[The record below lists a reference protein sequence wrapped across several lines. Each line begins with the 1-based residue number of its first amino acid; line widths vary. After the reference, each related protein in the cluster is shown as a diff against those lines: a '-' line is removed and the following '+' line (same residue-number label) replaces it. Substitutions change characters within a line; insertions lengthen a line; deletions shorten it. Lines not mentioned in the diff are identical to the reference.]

1 MRVAVVLPERSPET
15 GGGFT
20 LQETLR
26 QALSEAA
33 QGARHEFVYFQSAS
47 RDSAVR
53 LRTGAASK
61 AARRTVRAIRD
72 FQDRVLGLRLIS
84 MSTTFERSL
93 RQHSIDLV
101 WFTTQYAEDCGL
113 PYIATVFD
121 LEYLD
126 QPWFPE
132 VSANGEW
139 DIRHAHYRRYLP
151 KATRVVVPNESGR
164 EQVMRHFGLRASQ
177 ILTLPHPTPQLP
189 APLDIGE
196 LLARHSIEPPFLL
209 YPAQYWA
216 HKNHA
221 TLLEALKLL
230 NADGGRRYRLVCVG
244 SDKGQ
249 RRHVQSLVA
258 RLGVEEDV
266 RLLGFVPAEELASFY
281 RGAHALVYLSYFG
294 PENLPPLE
302 AFALGCPVVNADIP
316 GAREQLGEAALLVP
330 PADAE
335 ACATAVRRLEDAGQ
349 RQQLVDR
356 GAQVARERSAA
367 AFVRSVIDFLDEFEA
382 VRRCWT

>member
-20 LQETLR
+20 FQQTLQR
-26 QALSEAA
+26 ALSEAA
-33 QGARHEFVYFQSAS
+33 PGTPHQFVYFQPEG
-47 RDSAVR
+47 AVR
-53 LRTGAASK
+53 LPTGAASK
-61 AARRTVRAIRD
+61 AARRTVRAVRD
-72 FQDRVLGLRLIS
+72 FQDRVLGLRLVS
-84 MSTTFERSL
+84 LSTMFERSL
-93 RQHSIDLV
+93 RQHAIDLV
-101 WFTTQYAEDCGL
+101 WFTTHYAEDCGL

-139 DIRHAHYRRYLP
+139 EIRQAHYSRYLP
-151 KATRVVVPNESGR
+151 KATRVVVPNDSGR
-164 EQVMRHFGLRASQ
+164 EQVMRHFGLRASRV
-177 ILTLPHPTPQLP
+177 LTLPHPTPRLP
-189 APLDIGE
+189 APLDTGE
-196 LLARHSIEPPFLL
+196 VLARHSIEPPFLL

-221 TLLEALKLL
+221 TLLEALRLL

-244 SDKGQ
+244 SDKG
-249 RRHVQSLVA
+249 RRRQVQSLVA
-258 RLGVEEDV
+258 RLGLEEDV
-266 RLLGFVPAEELASFY
+266 RLLGFVTGEELAGLY

-302 AFALGCPVVNADIP
+302 ALVLGCPVVNADIP
-316 GAREQLGEAALLVP
+316 GAREQLGGTALLVP

-335 ACATAVRRLEDAGQ
+335 ACAKAVRRLEDADERQ
-349 RQQLVDR
+349 RLVDR
-356 GAQVARERSAA
+356 GAERARERSAA
-367 AFVRSVIDFLDEFEA
+367 AFVRGVIDFLDEFEA

>member
-1 MRVAVVLPERSPET
+1 MRIAVVLPERDPAT

-20 LQETLR
+20 FQETLQ

-33 QGARHEFVYFQSAS
+33 AQATHEFVYFQPVS
-47 RDSAVR
+47 RAGAVP
-53 LRTGAASK
+53 LPTGAASK
-61 AARRTVRAIRD
+61 AARRTVRAVRD
-72 FQDRVLGLRLIS
+72 LQDRVLGLRLVNL
-84 MSTTFERSL
+84 STKFERSL
-93 RQHSIDLV
+93 REHTIDLV
-101 WFTTQYAEDCGL
+101 WFTTHYAEDCGL

-139 DIRHAHYRRYLP
+139 EIRHAHYSRYLP

-164 EQVMRHFGLRASQ
+164 EQVMRSFGLPSSR
-177 ILTLPHPTPQLP
+177 ILALPHPTPRLP
-189 APLDIGE
+189 PPLETDE
-196 LLARHSIEPPFLL
+196 VLARHSIEPPFLL

-221 TLLEALKLL
+221 TLLEALRVL
-230 NADGGRRYRLVCVG
+230 NADGGRPYRLVCIG

-249 RRHVQSLVA
+249 LGHVQALVA
-258 RLGVEEDV
+258 GLGLEADV
-266 RLLGFVPAEELASFY
+266 RLLGFVPGEELASLY
-281 RGAHALVYLSYFG
+281 RGAHALTYLSYFG

-302 AFALGCPVVNADIP
+302 AFALGCPVVNADVP
-316 GAREQLGEAALLVP
+316 GAREQLGDAALLVP
-330 PADAE
+330 PADPE
-335 ACATAVRRLEDAGQ
+335 ACARAVRRLEDPVERQ
-349 RQQLVDR
+349 RLVEQ
-356 GAQVARERSAA
+356 GARRAKERSAA
-367 AFVRSVIDFLDEFEA
+367 AFVSGVIDFLDEFEA

>member
-20 LQETLR
+20 FQDTIQ

-33 QGARHEFVYFQSAS
+33 PEARHEFLYFHPAAPQGTA
-47 RDSAVR
+47 R
-53 LRTGAASK
+53 LPAGAASK
-61 AARRTVRAIRD
+61 AARRSVRALRD
-72 FQDRVLGLRLIS
+72 FQDRVLGVRMVSL
-84 MSTTFERSL
+84 STAFERSL
-93 RQHSIDLV
+93 RHHAIDMV
-101 WFTTQYAEDCGL
+101 WFTTHYAEDCGL

-139 DIRHAHYRRYLP
+139 EIRHAHYSRYLP

-164 EQVMRHFGLRASQ
+164 EQVMRHFGLRASR

-189 APLDIGE
+189 APLDPGE
-196 LLARHSIEPPFLL
+196 VQARHSIEPPFLL

-216 HKNHA
+216 HKNHV
-221 TLLEALKLL
+221 TVLEALRLL
-230 NADGGRRYRLVCVG
+230 NADGGRRYQLVCVG

-249 RRHVQSLVA
+249 RDRVQSLVA
-258 RLGVEEDV
+258 ALGLEEDV
-266 RLLGFVPAEELASFY
+266 RLLGFVTREELAALY
-281 RGAHALVYLSYFG
+281 QGAHALVYLSYFG

-335 ACATAVRRLEDAGQ
+335 ACARAVRRLEDAGE

-356 GAQVARERSAA
+356 GAQRASERSAA
-367 AFVRSVIDFLDEFEA
+367 AFVRGVIDFLDEFEA
-382 VRRCWT
+382 VRRCWA